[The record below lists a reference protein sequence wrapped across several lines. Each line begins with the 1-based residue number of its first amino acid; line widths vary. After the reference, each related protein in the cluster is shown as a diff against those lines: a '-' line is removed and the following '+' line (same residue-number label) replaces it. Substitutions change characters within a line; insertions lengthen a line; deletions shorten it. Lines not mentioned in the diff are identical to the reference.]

1 MVDEPIKLTPWNPD
15 GVQSST
21 PSFPSAESPAQV
33 RAGGGTGD
41 LFDEQ
46 GRLMVTI
53 RPPKDED
60 EDEDVAFTEG
70 DFGGTSGGFTAV
82 KFGEKEI
89 DDTFERWGASTS
101 AVLAHRVVDDILGQ
115 DGTEG
120 LMTVESLLDGT
131 APYFDLN
138 SETRDLRPDQRKLNF
153 SDIVREFSNAEDRSF
168 FEQLALEAPRVAG
181 SLAGAQMGAEVS
193 APLARKVARVPV
205 VGPYAA
211 PIVLTGGTLTGM
223 MLGSDV
229 FGNFLKD
236 QVFGEVSPYTP
247 RSRINVVLGEEAA
260 NVLEGIGGL
269 ELLKRSLYKKARIA
283 AGGIDVPL
291 RGYNPDAGLAG
302 VAMMKGINDIATN
315 PNIPTSLKAL
325 RGFESIIGKTAATAA
340 QKPALT
346 YGTEAALGATSLG
359 GAAYAEETDP
369 GDTTRRAIYATGAP
383 IFGSALYAVSPSR
396 LILSRVYQ
404 ALTPV
409 VGKKAAAQTELDQAV
424 PKYEAAKSQNP
435 DAKPEDFNLKEMP
448 GGTYELIEAPGLIK
462 RLANVPRSIAARREQ
477 QAAQVLVDD
486 FYRSMSEA
494 GEDPKAI
501 EAALNG
507 IIERFARGDVRPL
520 FTEPSFAK
528 MRQMFERQGV
538 DFSAQAKAAQ
548 AATDADVADEVNAVT
563 GIIQAGIMS
572 NSRDGYLLASTL
584 AQKTFEA
591 GMAEKVA
598 DRAGKVF
605 SAYKQVVGS
614 DQFDS
619 NHASEALFRAIDPLI
634 EATSDTASN
643 LYKRF
648 PEHRVLFGDDTPI
661 PVKALDESEL
671 IPKDPRVREML
682 PDGLKKIINYV
693 EDIRTD
699 HDAFLQGRPA
709 ISDLVRNDK
718 ALQTTEQKFS
728 KALADSEGPTADTF
742 RKKIA
747 GIDLDA
753 DDAVEKINKVITDG
767 YEGRFGAKG
776 AAATRTKNLLK
787 QQVELLNERKAA
799 VTRAT
804 EAASA
809 APVPAGGIDART
821 LSEFR
826 TELLDIA
833 RDPNVSRRNKNRASE
848 LADAFERQLID
859 ENAQRDL
866 PEEEMV
872 KFIPDRL
879 AANAYYKA
887 RQNIFNDGIFA
898 EVAKT
903 TKQGASRSVELLRDK
918 MKTLGS
924 PTLAYI
930 EDLQRA
936 SRFTMEP
943 IGAPTLRPGAAA
955 ARDDVDLRPFESQII
970 DDLVEPVDA
979 PPSAQALEHR
989 ILSEVESLI
998 AANRE
1003 IPGTKR
1009 AVIDPADV
1017 EDVTEASKELGITK
1031 AESNAIQKVLDN
1043 SQNNGLDL
1051 LPSLKQNLENL
1062 LTEGRSYTSFQK
1074 TVADNRKKYA
1084 DQNLW
1089 HAMASGGRDA
1099 DFISI
1104 MGKAY
1109 TAANRAK
1116 TGVRPVYDNLLE
1128 PIRIMDKKSREN
1140 PREFLKALQQE
1151 ELFDGAKG
1159 LDIDDLSDI
1168 GVKRLLIQARQSAQR
1183 GLKELVLD
1191 YAKTASGAEKTSGVD
1206 YNQLR
1211 RTLFEAPSVPGS
1223 QVRMPSLVDWMRE
1236 SDLMTVDQAKNLKTS
1251 LDNYAAFADE
1261 LAKNYPDVFEGTN
1274 PVAKATARV
1283 FGSAV
1288 GGGLHK
1294 TLSRLTGGFLGGTG
1308 GITAAGAGASAAQ
1321 NIFIN
1326 ARAAAVQDGLVKLMM
1341 DNPAEI
1347 ARLLRLTKKGVDPKA
1362 KFSTGD
1368 ARTFVNLLTQMQVI
1382 NVPRAGAIRVREAEP
1397 GRERTP
1403 VEPAPALKRRLDPYG
1418 EKPPIR
1424 DQSSLDAPQ
1433 FKPLAQRLTE
1443 YAASAPSPRPTGQ
1456 ANPKQR
1462 QGLATLFPNDPIL
1475 GAGRN
1480 VG

>member
-1 MVDEPIKLTPWNPD
+1 MVDEPIKLTPWNPNW
-15 GVQSST
+15 T
-21 PSFPSAESPAQV
+21 EPSAPNISGFP
-33 RAGGGTGD
+33 GD
-41 LFDEQ
+41 QFDAE
-46 GRLMVTI
+46 GRLIVPITPQ
-53 RPPKDED
+53 RDEEKEPD
-60 EDEDVAFTEG
+60 VDVAFTEA
-70 DFGGTSGGFTAV
+70 DFGGTSGGFTAI

-89 DDTFERWGASTS
+89 NDTFERWGASTP

-115 DGTEG
+115 EGTEG
-120 LMTVESLLDGT
+120 LMTVESLRDGT
-131 APYFDLN
+131 APYFN
-138 SETRDLRPDQRKLNF
+138 SNPETRDLRPDQRKLSF

-168 FEQLALEAPRVAG
+168 FEQLALEAPD
-181 SLAGAQMGAEVS
+181 LAGALVGAKVGAETT
-193 APLARKVARVPV
+193 APLARKVARIPG

-211 PIVLTGGTLTGM
+211 PIVLTAGTFTGM
-223 MLGSDV
+223 MGGSKV
-229 FGNFLKD
+229 FGGFLKD
-236 QVFGEVSPYTP
+236 QIFGEVSPYTP

-269 ELLKRSLYKKARIA
+269 ELLKRSLYKKARMA

-315 PNIPTSLKAL
+315 PNIPTSLKFL
-325 RGFESIIGKTAATAA
+325 RGYEEIVGKTAATAA
-340 QKPALT
+340 QRPALT

-359 GAAYAEETDP
+359 GAAYAEAVDP

-383 IFGSALYAVSPSR
+383 IAASAGFLVSPMR
-396 LILSRVYQ
+396 LILSRTFK

-409 VGKKAAAQTELDQAV
+409 VGKKAAVQTELDQAV
-424 PKYEAAKSQNP
+424 PKYEAAKAQDP
-435 DAKPEDFNLKEMP
+435 DAKPEDFNLKQMP

-462 RLANVPRSIAARREQ
+462 RLRTVPRSLALRREQ

-486 FYRSMSEA
+486 FYKAMSEA

-528 MRQMFERQGV
+528 MRQMLERQGI

-548 AATDADVADEVNAVT
+548 AATDADVADDVNAVM
-563 GIIQAGIMS
+563 GIVQAGIMS
-572 NSRDGYLLASTL
+572 NSRDGYLLASTV
-584 AQKTFEA
+584 AQKAFEA
-591 GMAEKVA
+591 GMAEKIA

-605 SAYKQVVGS
+605 SAYKQVVGD

-619 NHASEALFRAIDPLI
+619 NHASEALFRAINPLI
-634 EATSDTASN
+634 EATSETASN
-643 LYKRF
+643 LYKKF
-648 PEHRVLFGDDTPI
+648 PDHRVLFGDDAPI
-661 PVKALDESEL
+661 PVKVLDESEL

-718 ALQTTEQKFS
+718 VLQTAEQKFS

-753 DDAVEKINKVITDG
+753 DDAVEKINKVITDD
-767 YEGRFGAKG
+767 YEGRFAAKG

-787 QQVELLNERKAA
+787 QQVALLNERKAA

-809 APVPAGGIDART
+809 APVPAGGMDART

-833 RDPNVSRRNKNRASE
+833 RDPNVSRRNKNRALE

-866 PEEEMV
+866 AEEELAS
-872 KFIPDRL
+872 FIPDRL
-879 AANAYYKA
+879 AANAYYRA

-898 EVAKT
+898 EVSKT
-903 TKQGASRSVELLRDK
+903 TKQGASQSVELLRNK
-918 MKTLGS
+918 MKTLGA

-936 SRFTMEP
+936 SRFTMKP

-955 ARDDVDLRPFESQII
+955 AGDDVDLRPFESQII
-970 DDLVEPVDA
+970 DDLVKPVDA

-1017 EDVTEASKELGITK
+1017 EDVTEASKELGITV

-1062 LTEGRSYTSFQK
+1062 LAEGRSYSSFQG
-1074 TVADNRKKYA
+1074 TVAESRKKYA

-1099 DFISI
+1099 DFIEI

-1116 TGVRPVYDNLLE
+1116 TGVRPVFDNLLE

-1159 LDIDDLSDI
+1159 INVDDLSDI

-1191 YAKTASGAEKTSGVD
+1191 YAKTASGAGKASGVD

-1211 RTLFEAPSVPGS
+1211 RTLFEPPSVPGS

-1236 SDLMTVDQAKNLKTS
+1236 SGLMTVDQAKNLKTS

-1261 LAKNYPDVFEGTN
+1261 LAKNYPDVFEATN

-1308 GITAAGAGASAAQ
+1308 GITAAGAGAAAAQ
-1321 NIFIN
+1321 NILIN

-1347 ARLLRLTKKGVDPKA
+1347 ARLLRLTRKGVNPKA

-1368 ARTFVNLLTQMQVI
+1368 ARTFINLLTQMQVI
-1382 NVPRAGAIRVREAEP
+1382 NVPRTAAIRVQEAEP

-1418 EKPPIR
+1418 EKRPIG
-1424 DQSSLDAPQ
+1424 DQSSAQVPQ
-1433 FKPLAQRLTE
+1433 FNPPSEFMSQLAQASQSAAPGPRL
-1443 YAASAPSPRPTGQ
+1443 TGQ
-1456 ANPKQR
+1456 ANPQQR
-1462 QGLATLFPNDPIL
+1462 AGLAALFPYDAYI
-1475 GAGRN
+1475 G
-1480 VG
+1480 

>member
-1 MVDEPIKLTPWNPD
+1 MADEPIKLIPPPVTVQPPPAEEEPEVPVEGPV
-15 GVQSST
+15 GV
-21 PSFPSAESPAQV
+21 A
-33 RAGGGTGD
+33 
-41 LFDEQ
+41 FDE
-46 GRLMVTI
+46 MPTFV
-53 RPPKDED
+53 
-60 EDEDVAFTEG
+60 
-70 DFGGTSGGFTAV
+70 SS

-89 DDTFERWGASTS
+89 TDTFERWGDSTP

-115 DGTEG
+115 DDTERGYFIGG
-120 LMTVESLLDGT
+120 LMTVEGLRDGT
-131 APYFDLN
+131 APWFDLN
-138 SETRDLRPDQRKLNF
+138 PKTRNLRPDQRKLSF
-153 SDIVREFSNAEDRSF
+153 SDIVREFSNAEDRGF
-168 FEQLALEAPRVAG
+168 FEQLVLESPRVAG
-181 SLAGAQMGAEVS
+181 SLAGATIGAEAT
-193 APLARKVARVPV
+193 APLARVLAKVPG
-205 VGPYAA
+205 VGGYLA
-211 PIVLTGGTLTGM
+211 VGTEIAGTMIGM
-223 MLGSDV
+223 IGGSDV
-229 FGNFLKD
+229 FGGFLKD
-236 QVFGEVSPYTP
+236 QLFGEVSPYTP

-269 ELLKRSLYKKARIA
+269 ELLKRSLAKKARRAA
-283 AGGIDVPL
+283 AGGVDVPL
-291 RGYNPDAGLAG
+291 RGYNPDVGLSG

-315 PNIPTSLKAL
+315 PDIPRSLKFL
-325 RGFESIIGKTAATAA
+325 RGFENIIGKTAATAA
-340 QKPALT
+340 QRPALT
-346 YGTEAALGATSLG
+346 YGTEAALGATSVG
-359 GAAYAEETDP
+359 GAYYAEETNP
-369 GDTTRRAIYATGAP
+369 GDTTLRAIYATGAP
-383 IFGSALYAVSPSR
+383 IATSSLYTLSPSR

-409 VGKKAAAQTELDQAV
+409 VGKKAAVKTELDRAV
-424 PKYEAAKSQNP
+424 PKYEAAKAQDP
-435 DAKPEDFNLKEMP
+435 DAKPEDFNLRERP
-448 GGTYELIEAPGLIK
+448 GGTYELIEAPGFIK
-462 RLANVPRSIAARREQ
+462 RLADVPRSIGARREQ
-477 QAAQVLVDD
+477 QAAQVLVDE

-520 FTEPSFAK
+520 FNVPSFAK

-538 DFSAQAKAAQ
+538 DFSAQAKSAQ
-548 AATDADVADEVNAVT
+548 AATDADVANEVNAVT
-563 GIIQAGIMS
+563 GIVQAGIMS

-591 GMAEKVA
+591 GMAEKIA
-598 DRAGKVF
+598 DRAGRVL

-614 DQFDS
+614 DQFDA

-634 EATSDTASN
+634 EATSNTASN
-643 LYKRF
+643 LYRKF
-648 PEHRVLFGDDTPI
+648 PQHRILFGDDTPI

-693 EDIRTD
+693 EDIRAD
-699 HDAFLQGRPA
+699 HAASLQGRPA

-718 ALQTTEQKFS
+718 TLQTAEQKFS
-728 KALADSEGPTADTF
+728 KALADNEGPTADTF
-742 RKKIA
+742 RKRIA
-747 GIDLDA
+747 DIDLDA
-753 DDAVEKINKVITDG
+753 DDAVEKINKIITNR
-767 YEGRFGAKG
+767 YEGRYAPKG
-776 AAATRTKNLLK
+776 AEATRTKNLLK
-787 QQVELLNERKAA
+787 QQVALLNERKAA

-809 APVPAGGIDART
+809 APVQAGGMDART
-821 LSEFR
+821 LIEFR

-859 ENAQRDL
+859 EDAQRDL
-866 PEEEMV
+866 PEEELAN
-872 KFIPDRL
+872 FIPDRL
-879 AANAYYKA
+879 AANAYYRA

-898 EVAKT
+898 EVSKT
-903 TKQGASRSVELLRDK
+903 SKQGASRSVELLRDK

-955 ARDDVDLRPFESQII
+955 AGDDVDLRPFESRII
-970 DDLVEPVDA
+970 DDLVKPVDA

-1009 AVIDPADV
+1009 AVVDPADV
-1017 EDVTEASKELGITK
+1017 EDVTEASKELGITV

-1051 LPSLKQNLENL
+1051 LPGLKQNLENL

-1074 TVADNRKKYA
+1074 SVAENRKKYA

-1089 HAMASGGRDA
+1089 YAMASGGRDA
-1099 DFISI
+1099 DFIEI
-1104 MGKAY
+1104 IRKAY

-1116 TGVRPVYDNLLE
+1116 TGVRPVFDNLLE

-1140 PREFLKALQQE
+1140 PRDFLKALQQE
-1151 ELFDGAKG
+1151 ELFDGVRG
-1159 LDIDDLSDI
+1159 LNIDDLSDI

-1183 GLKELVLD
+1183 GLKELVID
-1191 YAKTASGAEKTSGVD
+1191 YAKTASGAAKASGVD

-1211 RTLFEAPSVPGS
+1211 RTLFEPPSVPGS

-1236 SDLMTVDQAKNLKTS
+1236 SGLMTADQAKNLKTS

-1308 GITAAGAGASAAQ
+1308 GITAAGAGATAAQ
-1321 NIFIN
+1321 NVLIN
-1326 ARAAAVQDGLVKLMM
+1326 ARVAATQDGIIRLMQ

-1347 ARLLRLTKKGVDPKA
+1347 ARLLRLTRKGVNPKA

-1368 ARTFVNLLTQMQVI
+1368 ARTFINLLTQMQVI
-1382 NVPRAGAIRVREAEP
+1382 NVPRTAAIRVQEAEP
-1397 GRERTP
+1397 GREPTP

-1418 EKPPIR
+1418 QKPPIG
-1424 DQSSLDAPQ
+1424 DQSSLDVEQFNPPSQQAGFLPQ
-1433 FKPLAQRLTE
+1433 LAQ
-1443 YAASAPSPRPTGQ
+1443 AAQAGAPPSRPTGQ
-1456 ANPKQR
+1456 ANAEQR
-1462 QGLATLFPNDPIL
+1462 QGLAALFPDDPIL
-1475 GAGRN
+1475 GAGRA
-1480 VG
+1480 V